1 MSGGLEALAFAA
13 IGGGTFLEVLG
24 YDQAARAE
32 QIKQQEIARQARD
45 NALAIKAQAE
55 RDSTIR
61 SQRYSEF
68 LRDSS
73 AIAGYNRRGSDRSLR
88 AIQKK
93 AQRQTG
99 EELRQVQIQSLF
111 ARGRQEQRAR
121 FAIMEGEL
129 ARDLA
134 VLQSF
139 SAIADA
145 GYKAS
150 QVS

>member
-73 AIAGYNRRGSDRSLR
+73 AIRGYNRRGSDRSLR

-93 AQRQTG
+93 AQRQTS
-99 EELRQVQIQSLF
+99 EELRQANTVCLHVVDKSNVL
-111 ARGRQEQRAR
+111 GLLLWKVNLQEILR
-121 FAIMEGEL
+121 FFN
-129 ARDLA
+129 RF
-134 VLQSF
+134 LQ
-139 SAIADA
+139 
-145 GYKAS
+145 
-150 QVS
+150 

>member
-1 MSGGLEALAFAA
+1 MSNPIAFLAL
-13 IGGGTFLEVLG
+13 GGGFMIEAVG

-45 NALAIKAQAE
+45 NKLAIKAQSE

-61 SQRYSEF
+61 SQRYSAF

-93 AQRQTG
+93 AQRQTS
-99 EELRQVQIQSLF
+99 EELKQVQIQSLF

-134 VLQSF
+134 VLQTM
-139 SAIADA
+139 SALADT

>member
-1 MSGGLEALAFAA
+1 MSLEVLAFAA
-13 IGGGTFLEVLG
+13 IGIGTMLEVTG

-32 QIKQQEIARQARD
+32 QIKQEEIARQARD
-45 NALAIKAQAE
+45 NALAIQAQAE

-73 AIAGYNRRGSDRSLR
+73 AIRGYNRRGADRSFK

-93 AQRQTG
+93 AGEQTA
-99 EELRQVQIQSLF
+99 EELRQVAIQSLF

-129 ARDLA
+129 GRDLA

-145 GYKAS
+145 GYKAY

>member
-1 MSGGLEALAFAA
+1 MSDPIAFLALGSGFMLEA
-13 IGGGTFLEVLG
+13 VG

-73 AIAGYNRRGSDRSLR
+73 AIRGYNRRGADRSFK
-88 AIQKK
+88 AIQEK
-93 AQRQTG
+93 ARKQTA
-99 EELRQVQIQSLF
+99 EELRQISIQSLF

-121 FAIMEGEL
+121 FAIMEGQL

-134 VLQSF
+134 LIQTM
-139 SAIADA
+139 SALADT

-150 QVS
+150 QV

>member
-1 MSGGLEALAFAA
+1 MSDPTLAFLALGGGFMLEA
-13 IGGGTFLEVLG
+13 VG

-73 AIAGYNRRGSDRSLR
+73 AIRGYNRRGADRSFK
-88 AIQKK
+88 AIQEK
-93 AQRQTG
+93 ARKQTA
-99 EELRQVQIQSLF
+99 EELRQVSIQSLF

-121 FAIMEGEL
+121 FAIMEGQL

-134 VLQSF
+134 LIQTV
-139 SAIADA
+139 SALADT

-150 QVS
+150 QVK

>member
-1 MSGGLEALAFAA
+1 MSLEVLAFAA
-13 IGGGTFLEVLG
+13 IGGGTLLEVVG

-73 AIAGYNRRGSDRSLR
+73 AIRGYNRRGADRSFK
-88 AIQKK
+88 AIQEK
-93 AQRQTG
+93 AREQTA
-99 EELRQVQIQSLF
+99 EELRQVSIQSLF

-134 VLQSF
+134 VLQLY

-145 GYKAS
+145 GYKAYT
-150 QVS
+150 VSS